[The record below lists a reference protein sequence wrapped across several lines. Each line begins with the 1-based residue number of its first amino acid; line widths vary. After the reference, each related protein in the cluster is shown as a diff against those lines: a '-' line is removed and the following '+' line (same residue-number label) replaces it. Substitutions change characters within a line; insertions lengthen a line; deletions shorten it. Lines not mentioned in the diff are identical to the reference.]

1 MGMHNPPHPG
11 EIIREFCIQ
20 PLDLTVTEAA
30 KAVGV
35 TRKTLSALLNGR
47 SGISPEMAL
56 RLSKVFGRSPEGWLK
71 LQLQYDLWTISDELK
86 LHKHLKRRSI
96 TMGGEAMKIL
106 RHIGSL
112 AFVLGLFSAVFVGI
126 PWHVIVADDPVVPL
140 WLKAAVFCLL
150 GGILL
155 VLLTVAFE
163 QKRNRISEE
172 DIPAPAADTS
182 VLLLNSAT
190 LPGRDISKSLGLVQG
205 HTVFA
210 IWLGKD
216 LSAIVRLIVGGE
228 LTEYTEMMGEAREVA
243 TNRMI
248 AQAAKMGA
256 DAIINVRYMTT
267 SVVGTAAELLVYGTA
282 VKLGQ

>member
-1 MGMHNPPHPG
+1 
-11 EIIREFCIQ
+11 
-20 PLDLTVTEAA
+20 
-30 KAVGV
+30 
-35 TRKTLSALLNGR
+35 
-47 SGISPEMAL
+47 
-56 RLSKVFGRSPEGWLK
+56 
-71 LQLQYDLWTISDELK
+71 
-86 LHKHLKRRSI
+86 
-96 TMGGEAMKIL
+96 MKIL

-112 AFVLGLFSAVFVGI
+112 AFVLGLFLAVFAGI
-126 PWHVIVADDPVVPL
+126 PWHVIVADDPAVPW

-155 VLLTVAFE
+155 VLLTVVLE
-163 QKRNRISEE
+163 QKRNKISEVE
-172 DIPAPAADTS
+172 TPAPAADTS

-190 LPGRDISKSLGLVQG
+190 LPGQEFSEILGLVQG

-216 LSAIVRLIVGGE
+216 LSALVRLIVGGE
-228 LTEYTEMMGEAREVA
+228 LTEYTEMMGKAREAA

-248 AQAAKMGA
+248 TQAAKMGA

-282 VKLGQ
+282 VKLSQ